1 MVDADLWYQ
10 RWMAGRQRVV
20 ERALDDLPCT
30 PSGVVL
36 DVASGDG
43 TFTSQVAARTGGFAV
58 AQDWGARE
66 CEMAKNAGCR
76 AVRGD
81 TRRLPF
87 GDETADVTV
96 AFEIIEHVDGYEAT
110 AVVDELHRVTKRGG
124 TLLLSTPNR
133 LALESLKGVARYMIN
148 GTVWN
153 ARDDTHVKLYSKRE
167 LVSLLRRRFDVQ
179 RVYGYY
185 LTTGPRERPLPG
197 TYLVTANR
205 LLSQVCFILLV
216 VARKRD
222 AASP

>member
-20 ERALDDLPCT
+20 ERALGDLSCT

-43 TFTSQVAARTGGFAV
+43 TFTTQVAARAGGVAV
-58 AQDWGARE
+58 AQDWGAKE
-66 CEMAKNAGCR
+66 CGMARNAGCR
-76 AVRGD
+76 TVRGD

-87 GDETADVTV
+87 GDETADVTL
-96 AFEIIEHVDGYEAT
+96 AFEIIEHFGEYEAR
-110 AVVDELHRVTKRGG
+110 AVIDELHRVTKRGG

-133 LALESLKGVARYMIN
+133 LALESLKGTARYLIN

-153 ARDDTHVKLYSKRE
+153 ARDETHVKLYSKRG
-167 LVSLLRRRFDVQ
+167 LLSLLRPRFDVQ

-185 LTTGPRERPLPG
+185 LTTGPREHPLPG
-197 TYLVTANR
+197 TYWVTANA
-205 LLSQVCFILLV
+205 LLANLCFILV
-216 VARKRD
+216 IVATKRD
-222 AASP
+222 DALL